1 MDTGSREAAVE
12 IRHNYAI
19 LASLDDRWRKTTLR
33 ECAVINDS
41 TYSRSEDWPFIN
53 YLDTASLTE
62 NYIAGI
68 QHLIRG
74 VNEIPSRARR
84 KVLQGDIVYSMV
96 RPDQRHY
103 GIIRQPPKN
112 FLVSTGFAALRG
124 REGVAETS
132 FLYWLLTQTYVV
144 DYLQGLAEQ
153 SVSAFPAI
161 KVADLES
168 LPLRLPSIPVQKRI
182 SNVLDAFDR
191 KIEVNRSMDETL
203 EEAISALFKSW
214 FVDFDPVRLQA
225 SRISAEL
232 APEIGRLFP
241 SRLVKSDIG
250 EIPDGWGVRSLGE
263 LVEFAYGKALRSNE
277 RRGGDI
283 PVYGSNGQI
292 GWHDRKIVDGPGI
305 VVGRK
310 GNPGVVTW
318 SQSGFFP
325 IDTTFYVVPKE
336 PREVSLRFLF
346 YALRN
351 QNLPSIAADSAVPG
365 LNRNIAYM
373 SPQLVPSA
381 HIMEAFDSR
390 ADSMLSRRD
399 QLGVESRSLANL
411 RDALLPKLLSGEIRI
426 RDAEK
431 IAETAT

>member
-1 MDTGSREAAVE
+1 MIPRDGLVPEFLYYWLCANTAELDRHSSGSTFKELSA
-12 IRHNYAI
+12 
-19 LASLDDRWRKTTLR
+19 
-33 ECAVINDS
+33 
-41 TYSRSEDWPFIN
+41 
-53 YLDTASLTE
+53 
-62 NYIAGI
+62 
-68 QHLIRG
+68 
-74 VNEIPSRARR
+74 RALV
-84 KVLQGDIVYSMV
+84 KITFLC
-96 RPDQRHY
+96 
-103 GIIRQPPKN
+103 PPK
-112 FLVSTGFAALRG
+112 SQQAQI
-124 REGVAETS
+124 AEV
-132 FLYWLLTQTYVV
+132 L
-144 DYLQGLAEQ
+144 
-153 SVSAFPAI
+153 SAF
-161 KVADLES
+161 D
-168 LPLRLPSIPVQKRI
+168 
-182 SNVLDAFDR
+182 D
-191 KIEVNRSMDETL
+191 KIEVNRRMVETL
-203 EEAISALFKSW
+203 EEATSVLFKSW
-214 FVDFDPVRLQA
+214 FVNFDPVQA
-225 SRISAEL
+225 QMSGSSVEL
-232 APEIGRLFP
+232 APKVSSLFP

-250 EIPDGWGVRSLGE
+250 LIPEGWRVSLLGE

-292 GWHDRKIVDGPGI
+292 GWHDRKMVDGPGI

-318 SQSGFFP
+318 SQGSFFP

-336 PREVSLRFLF
+336 HRKVSLRFLF

-381 HIMEAFDSR
+381 HVMEAFDSY

-411 RDALLPKLLSGEIRI
+411 RDTLLPKLLSGEIRI
-426 RDAEK
+426 QDAEK